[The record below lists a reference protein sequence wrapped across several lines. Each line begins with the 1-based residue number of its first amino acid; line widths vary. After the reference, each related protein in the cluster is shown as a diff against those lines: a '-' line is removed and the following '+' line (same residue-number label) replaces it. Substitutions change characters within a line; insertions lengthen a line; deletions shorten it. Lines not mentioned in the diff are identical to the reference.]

1 MQKTDDEAVDEEYLS
16 STSKSVKEAPVE
28 KTPVKKAPVE
38 DTPVKTAPVEETPVK
53 KTVTFAV
60 EEEKE
65 EVVSGEAKPV
75 EVEAAEL
82 DVTSHVVV
90 DMDLDT
96 TAEPL
101 DTSTPRVD
109 HALILAPEV
118 EAIAGE

>member
-1 MQKTDDEAVDEEYLS
+1 MDEEYLA
-16 STSKSVKEAPVE
+16 STSKSVKEAPVKE
-28 KTPVKKAPVE
+28 TPVKENAM
-38 DTPVKTAPVEETPVK
+38 K

-60 EEEKE
+60 EEGKE
-65 EVVSGEAKPV
+65 QVVSGEAKPV

-82 DVTSHVVV
+82 DVTSHAVV

-101 DTSTPRVD
+101 DSSTPRVD